1 MADKYPFKE
10 LEESKTRVQST
21 SIPFTSN
28 RICSK
33 RKTKP
38 LLDSF
43 YLYYFLFIIIY
54 FGRIITKCY

>member
-1 MADKYPFKE
+1 MADKFPFKE

-43 YLYYFLFIIIY
+43 TFYLLLFILAV
-54 FGRIITKCY
+54 